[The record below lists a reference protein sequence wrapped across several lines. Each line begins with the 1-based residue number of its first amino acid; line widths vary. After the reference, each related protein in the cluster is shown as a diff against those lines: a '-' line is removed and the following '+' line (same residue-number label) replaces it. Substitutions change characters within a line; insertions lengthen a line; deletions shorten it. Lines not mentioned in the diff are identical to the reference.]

1 MWSVFYLTILL
12 SFTGCDD
19 KPVHS
24 DSKSIFESPKALA
37 ELTDPRLM
45 EPSGIASSTVN
56 PGMLWTHNDSGNKP
70 EVYLIDQKLNI
81 KLTCKLKGVMNRDW
95 EDIAVGP
102 GPEEGKTYV
111 YVGEIGDNFG
121 MYPFKYIYRFEEP
134 VLENGV
140 SEITISDF
148 EKITF
153 RLEDSRKDTETLLV
167 HPITKKIYVVS
178 KREEPVWVYEL
189 SAPQPTKDTLTA
201 SKAFSLPLTQIVGG
215 DFSADGKELLM
226 KNYQQVFYW
235 ELSGENLKESLAKK
249 PTSLPYQEEPQGE
262 AITFSSDGKGYFT
275 LSEKVKEYKS
285 YLYFYSRK

>member
-1 MWSVFYLTILL
+1 
-12 SFTGCDD
+12 
-19 KPVHS
+19 
-24 DSKSIFESPKALA
+24 
-37 ELTDPRLM
+37 M

-56 PGMLWTHNDSGNKP
+56 PGMLWTHNDSGNKA

-134 VLENGV
+134 LFENGV
-140 SEITISDF
+140 TDVTISDF

-153 RLEDSRKDTETLLV
+153 KLEDARKDTETLLV

-178 KREEPVWVYEL
+178 KREEPIWVYEL
-189 SAPQPTKDTLTA
+189 IAPKPTKDTLTA

-215 DFSADGKELLM
+215 DFSSDGKELLM

-235 ELSGENLKESLAKK
+235 TLSDENLKESLTKK

-262 AITFSSDGKGYFT
+262 AITFSRDGKGYFT
-275 LSEKVKEYKS
+275 LSERVKEYKS
-285 YLYFYSRK
+285 YLYFYPRH